1 MLPEHL
7 ESMHTWLDLV
17 DEVVV
22 VDSKSTDGSLELLKS
37 ELSQSNCRFFTRPKG
52 LYQSWNYGISQ
63 IKSRYTYIST
73 IGDAMTREGLQHLYT
88 VASSKQADVVISPP
102 RFIDEAGQHMAQWQW
117 PINEL
122 IELLEIDSPSIVDRW
137 TLFIFGFLAIPNAI
151 LGSSASNLYRSAVLQ
166 DSPFPTEHGTGG
178 DGAWFLERC
187 LDIRVAITPREV
199 STFRQ
204 HEKAYNPSQYAVA
217 DRDERLRQLV
227 FSSLETASTGDKE
240 LARELRS
247 RGIVDILREAQAS
260 ARCRQALNNIRKTS
274 SWPWYFHP
282 QAWRLRWG
290 RDRFRR
296 NEQKMLAD
304 IASEYAA
311 LKDAR

>member
-7 ESMHTWLDLV
+7 ETVREWLDLV
-17 DEVVV
+17 AEVVV
-22 VDSKSTDGSLELLKS
+22 VDSESTDGTLELLKS
-37 ELSQSNCRFFTRPKG
+37 ELSASNCRFFTRPKG
-52 LYQSWNYGISQ
+52 LYESWNYGIAKV
-63 IKSRYTYIST
+63 KSRYTYIST
-73 IGDAMTREGLQHLYT
+73 IGDALTREGLEHLYA
-88 VASSKQADVVISPP
+88 VANSTEADVVISPP
-102 RFIDEAGQHMAQWQW
+102 KFIDDAGQHMPEWQW

-137 TLFIFGFLAIPNAI
+137 TLFIFGFLSIPNAI
-151 LGSSASNLYRSAVLQ
+151 LGSSASNLYRSEILQ

-178 DGAWFLERC
+178 DGAWFLARC
-187 LDIRVAITPREV
+187 LDILVAITPREI

-204 HEKAYNPSQYAVA
+204 HDKAYDPSQYAVS

-227 FSSLETASTGDKE
+227 FSSLEAASVGNED
-240 LARELRS
+240 LAREASS
-247 RGIVDILREAQAS
+247 RGIVGILREAQAS
-260 ARCRQALNNIRKTS
+260 ARCRQALNKIRKTS

-304 IASEYAA
+304 IAREYAA
-311 LKDAR
+311 LKGSS